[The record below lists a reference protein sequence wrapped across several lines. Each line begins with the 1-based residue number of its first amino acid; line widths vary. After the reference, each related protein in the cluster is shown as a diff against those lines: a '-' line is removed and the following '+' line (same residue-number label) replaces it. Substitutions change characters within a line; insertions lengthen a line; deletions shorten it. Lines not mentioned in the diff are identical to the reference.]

1 MNKTQL
7 IEAIAREANISKVAA
22 KQAMDAFL
30 NAAVRT
36 LREGDKLALPGL
48 GTFSVLQKPAR
59 MGRNPRTGAPV
70 KIAAKRAVKFRATLE
85 LD

>member
-7 IEAIAREANISKVAA
+7 IEAIAREANISKGAA
-22 KQAMDAFL
+22 KRVLDSFV